1 MSRVRTG
8 LSMEDILPVKNNSSG
23 VEFAQTPHNDA
34 ALKVEKVEVF
44 LIGAAWR
51 NFTFVK
57 ISTDNGLVGWGEATL
72 GWKETA
78 VRELILDFGKR
89 YVVGRSPFDI
99 EDLWFKLY
107 QIEHNTGPV
116 MFSAMAGI
124 EMALWDIVGKAC
136 GQPVFNLVGGR
147 VRNKVKAY
155 ANGWYTN
162 TQDLG
167 YLADRAKDVRRRGYK
182 ALKFDP
188 FGPGGREI
196 SKPELRQACKTVE
209 AVRSAVG
216 DDIEILLEFHGRFSP
231 IMALE
236 AIRAMVPYAPGWCEE
251 PIPAHNNAAMEQVV
265 MSSPIRIATG
275 EHTYS
280 RFGFLDLLQHK
291 AAHVIQPDITYAGGF
306 METKKISA
314 LAETCYISVAPHN
327 CDGPLKTIASIH
339 LAANIPNFL
348 ILETF
353 EDYDV
358 PWRKDLYESNT
369 RLKEGYY
376 EVSGEPGWGLT
387 INEEAIAAH
396 PEDPRAKLNMFSDE
410 WESKMC
416 K

>member
-1 MSRVRTG
+1 MRGR
-8 LSMEDILPVKNNSSG
+8 NNSAGSQL
-23 VEFAQTPHNDA
+23 AQAQQNGA
-34 ALKVEKVEVF
+34 RLKVENVEVF

-57 ISTDNGLVGWGEATL
+57 ISTDTGVVGWGEATL

-89 YVVGRSPFDI
+89 YVMGRSAFDI

-136 GQPVFNLVGGR
+136 GQPVYNLVGGR
-147 VRNKVKAY
+147 VRSKVKAY
-155 ANGWYTN
+155 ANGWYTS

-167 YLADRAKDVRRRGYK
+167 YLTERAQDVKSRGYK

-196 SKPELRQACKTVE
+196 SKAELRQACKTVE
-209 AVRSAVG
+209 AVRRAIG
-216 DDIEILLEFHGRFSP
+216 DDMEILLEFHGRFSP

-236 AIRAMVPYAPGWCEE
+236 AIRAMQPYNPGWCEE
-251 PIPAHNNAAMEQVV
+251 PIPAHNNEAMAQVV
-265 MSSPIRIATG
+265 AGSPLRVATG

-280 RFGFLDLLQHK
+280 RFGFLDLLQHR

-306 METKKISA
+306 MEAKKISA
-314 LAETCYISVAPHN
+314 LAETYYVSVAPHN
-327 CDGPLKTIASIH
+327 CDGPLKTIASVH
-339 LAANIPNFL
+339 LAANIPNFM

-353 EDYDV
+353 EDFDV
-358 PWRKDLYESNT
+358 PWRKDLYRSNT
-369 RLKEGYY
+369 RLNDGYY
-376 EVSGEPGWGLT
+376 ELSDDPGWGME

-396 PEDPRAKLNMFSDE
+396 PEDPAAKLNMFSDE